1 MCFYYANSAEFC
13 IRLYVINLYK
23 YLWTHPRSHSR
34 LGSSTNVFHTTPPKD
49 TGLMSPHYSGTIVM
63 EKRETW
69 ERLIKVALED
79 NFLSK
84 DEQILLRK
92 ILSNLEAYHE
102 ALDQAFED
110 GVIDNKEKLNL
121 LTLRLKLINEM
132 NSTAK
137 ADTKITAEEQNL
149 IKSALVIINELQR
162 MEITR
167 SAD

>member
-1 MCFYYANSAEFC
+1 
-13 IRLYVINLYK
+13 
-23 YLWTHPRSHSR
+23 
-34 LGSSTNVFHTTPPKD
+34 
-49 TGLMSPHYSGTIVM
+49 M

-110 GVIDNKEKLNL
+110 GVIDSKEKLNL

-132 NSTAK
+132 NSIAK

-162 MEITR
+162 MEITGP
-167 SAD
+167 AD